1 MTDNGWVLAVLKENR
16 VVLPVLDFDNGAL
29 AYLVTSLFRRSD
41 VRITVIVRGLMLGL
55 AHSKRNLAMYRSMVD
70 EGMRPLTTK

>member
-41 VRITVIVRGLMLGL
+41 VPHHCHCERSYVRVG
-55 AHSKRNLAMYRSMVD
+55 AQQAKSRDVSVD
-70 EGMRPLTTK
+70 GG